1 MRILKYIFLLLL
13 LSVVALSIFIATQKG
28 DFKVERSKVINSPKE
43 VVFNYVNDLKNWS
56 DFGSWT
62 LSDPATSYNYAANT
76 IGQGAS
82 YSWESKDGD
91 GKIATLFA
99 KANDSIA
106 QKMNYDGS
114 DSKVSWKFKDTIGGT
129 KVTWSTE
136 GKMSFKMKIYA
147 ALNGGVNRVIGSL
160 YEKSLINL
168 DKALDYEVNTFNVK
182 VDGVVQKPAIY
193 YLSQTF
199 TSEISKINRNFNVV
213 IPKIKTFCEQNNIN
227 TVGKPFIIYHTYDA
241 QTQLAKISICMPI
254 EHEIF
259 LSAGSDILSSSI
271 GAYGAVKATLI
282 GDNSHNRKAYDQALA
297 LFDKSNFVH
306 NPTISHIEVYT
317 KNRDEVKNASQWV
330 TEVYIPMPAAIV
342 VAQPKAVA
350 TPASGG
356 LYQEPAATSATRS
369 TVNSSSNPAAAAATN
384 PATAAPKKVVPKKPK
399 KVVEK
404 EVVPAAAKKDV
415 APKPVTEEDEF
426 EF

>member
-62 LSDPATSYNYAANT
+62 LSDPETSYTYPANT
-76 IGQGAS
+76 VGRGGS

-91 GKIATLFA
+91 GKIATLYV

-106 QKMNYDGS
+106 QKMNFNGS
-114 DSKVSWKFKDTIGGT
+114 DSKVAWKFKDTIGGT

-136 GKMSFKMKIYA
+136 GKMSFTMKIYA

-160 YEKSLINL
+160 YEKSLSNL
-168 DKALDYEVNTFNVK
+168 DKALDYEVNTFKVK
-182 VDGVVQKPAIY
+182 VDGVVQKPMMY

-199 TSEISKINRNFNVV
+199 TSELSKINKNFNIV
-213 IPKIKTFCEQNNIN
+213 IPKIKTFCEQNGVN
-227 TVGKPFIIYHTYDA
+227 TVGKPFIIYHTYDL

-254 EHEIF
+254 DHEIF
-259 LSAGSDILSSSI
+259 LSAGSDILSSKI
-271 GAYGAVKATLI
+271 EAYGAVKATLT
-282 GDNSHNRKAYDQALA
+282 GDNSHNKKAYDQALA
-297 LFDKSNFVH
+297 LFTKSNFVH
-306 NPTISHIEVYT
+306 NPTISHIEVYA
-317 KNRDEVKNASQWV
+317 KNKNEVKNASQWV

-342 VAQPKAVA
+342 PA
-350 TPASGG
+350 TVKSINSPAAGG
-356 LYQEPAATSATRS
+356 LYQEPATTTTAPTSANTNQAVG
-369 TVNSSSNPAAAAATN
+369 TATN
-384 PATAAPKKVVPKKPK
+384 PNTVTPKKVVPKKPK
-399 KVVEK
+399 KVIDK
-404 EVVPAAAKKDV
+404 EVAPATPKKEV
-415 APKPVTEEDEF
+415 APKAVTEDDEF